1 MTWLPSTAG
10 LTREIAPSTVVLGD
24 FVRPDN
30 EDEPRNG
37 RNENLLDKKGTAVA
51 AQKNQKTGAL
61 QLRF

>member
-30 EDEPRNG
+30 EDERVMD
-37 RNENLLDKKGTAVA
+37 EMEKLLDKKGTAVA
-51 AQKNQKTGAL
+51 AQKN
-61 QLRF
+61 